1 MRSRG
6 IKMVVRAILRAGIEL
21 FVALYLVVG
30 GAIGS
35 AGPPLKVAGTF
46 SSLAY
51 NAEGGDL
58 IGYEVRIVPTNE
70 GLKALVQVA
79 QGDSGKVYLVGV
91 DQKGDVLSFDVPL
104 SSNIHGRFEGT
115 VSPNGLDGK
124 ISYPTG
130 AIERVSL
137 KRTTSYWER

>member
-1 MRSRG
+1 M
-6 IKMVVRAILRAGIEL
+6 RAGIEL
-21 FVALYLVVG
+21 FLALCLVLG

-35 AGPPLKVAGTF
+35 AVPPLKVAGTF
-46 SSLAY
+46 SSLTY

-58 IGYEVRIVPTNE
+58 IGFEVRIVPSNE

-79 QGDSGKVYLVGV
+79 QGDSGKVYLVSV
-91 DQKGDVLSFDVPL
+91 EQKGDVLSFDVPL
-104 SSNIHGRFEGT
+104 SLNMHGRFEGT

>member
-1 MRSRG
+1 
-6 IKMVVRAILRAGIEL
+6 MVVRAIVRAGIEL
-21 FVALYLVVG
+21 FVVLCLVVG
-30 GAIGS
+30 GPIVS
-35 AGPPLKVAGTF
+35 AAPPLKVAGTF

-58 IGYEVRIVPTNE
+58 IGYEVRIIPSNE

-91 DQKGDVLSFDVPL
+91 DQKGNVLSFDVPL
-104 SSNIHGRFEGT
+104 SSNVHGRFEGT
-115 VSPNGLDGK
+115 VSLNGLDGT
-124 ISYPTG
+124 ISYPSG
-130 AIERVSL
+130 AIEQVSL